1 MGLEEVE
8 EPEVKINVEYM
19 DEAGDVHRETWHMD
33 TDWFFRDLS
42 SLLSEGNTLLSVSHP
57 EPEGNM

>member
-1 MGLEEVE
+1 M
-8 EPEVKINVEYM
+8 KINVEYM